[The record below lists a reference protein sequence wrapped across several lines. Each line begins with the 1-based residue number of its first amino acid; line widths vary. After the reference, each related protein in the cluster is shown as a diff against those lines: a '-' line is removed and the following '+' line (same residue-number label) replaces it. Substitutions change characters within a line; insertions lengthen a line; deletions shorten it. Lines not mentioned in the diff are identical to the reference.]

1 MQSRFNDDEVITE
14 SSVLRSMVLLSTL
27 STAAEV
33 WYVTKERR
41 AGRDPSTLE
50 HSCVVKPFLFETSV
64 TLREMIFRLRANL
77 LSCSDGRNYY
87 VIRLVRRF
95 DNLLILQR
103 ISRRLHLVHQRLL
116 SLYPEV
122 DADLIEEARI
132 LGNKS
137 IEVVE
142 TESESELSAFVLYLD
157 RLLDFTAEVQRN
169 VD

>member
-1 MQSRFNDDEVITE
+1 
-14 SSVLRSMVLLSTL
+14 
-27 STAAEV
+27 
-33 WYVTKERR
+33 
-41 AGRDPSTLE
+41 
-50 HSCVVKPFLFETSV
+50 
-64 TLREMIFRLRANL
+64 MIFRLRANL